1 MWFPVMKTVIFKT
14 ISLQTLGTTTTPAVG
29 FSVPVDASNTYVDFR
44 IGNKVYVKLK
54 NQYTD
59 INYGSLRIGG
69 IYVNSYNEGAV
80 GRLSQNDYKNVLHAS
95 CTTVGGRFGAAPYD
109 SRCSF

>member
-1 MWFPVMKTVIFKT
+1 VVSSDENGNFFKT

-54 NQYTD
+54 ISTLISTMEVFASEEFMSTLITN
-59 INYGSLRIGG
+59 
-69 IYVNSYNEGAV
+69 AV
-80 GRLSQNDYKNVLHAS
+80 GRLSQNDYKMYFMPPVLL
-95 CTTVGGRFGAAPYD
+95 
-109 SRCSF
+109 